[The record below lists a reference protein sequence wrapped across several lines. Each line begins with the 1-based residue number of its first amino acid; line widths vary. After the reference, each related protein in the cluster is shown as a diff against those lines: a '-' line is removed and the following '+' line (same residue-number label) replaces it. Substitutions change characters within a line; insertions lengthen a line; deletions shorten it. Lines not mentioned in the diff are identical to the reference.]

1 MHTMHTRIDPSK
13 APTMRSNA
21 HHAAARAGFT
31 LIEMMMAVLLTMMV
45 FAITIPFFRSQ
56 TTALDGGAGRL
67 DAAQNAHYA
76 QSAIDRELRL
86 AGGATGQPIIVQ
98 AAPFAITF
106 NVDLVTTQT
115 NDPDATYY
123 NPSADPLAVESWLPS
138 AAKTLPTS
146 AVTYPTVE
154 YTDGNG
160 FQSHAE
166 TISYFLY
173 LDASSGRNDLYTL
186 FRRVNDRDS
195 TVVAHNMWIPT
206 DTNYFFQYS
215 RTDSSGAIV
224 TIPQANLPIYWNTA
238 GDWADS
244 VRLVQMRISGLY
256 RDVRKSMDITRTI
269 YHSTRLLNAG
279 MLKQNTCGA
288 APLAPGT
295 VTATQMDAGSPDFS
309 ILPGPWTT
317 SDTLPLAEV
326 QVVYNASPE
335 EAGGAKDV
343 ATYVIERALQGSTT
357 WQVLGNLV
365 ARGYATYTWDDFT
378 FQPGNWM
385 YGVVAVDCSPS
396 YSPVS
401 QTASAVTNP

>member
-1 MHTMHTRIDPSK
+1 
-13 APTMRSNA
+13 MRSMTRRTT
-21 HHAAARAGFT
+21 ARAGFT

-56 TTALDGGAGRL
+56 TMALDGGAGRL
-67 DAAQNAHYA
+67 DAAQNAHFA

-86 AGGATGQPIIVQ
+86 AGGVTGQPIIVQ

-123 NPSADPLAVESWLPS
+123 NPNADSLAVESWLP
-138 AAKTLPTS
+138 ARAKTLPTS
-146 AVTYPTVE
+146 NVTYPTAE
-154 YTDGNG
+154 YYDGNG

-173 LDASSGRNDLYTL
+173 RDSTSGRNDLYTL

-215 RTDSSGAIV
+215 RTDSSGNIV
-224 TIPQANLPIYWNTA
+224 SIPQANLPIYWNTT

-244 VRLVQMRISGLY
+244 VRFVQMRIAGLY
-256 RDVRKSMDITRTI
+256 RDVRKAKDITRTV

-279 MLKQNTCGA
+279 MLKQATCGV
-288 APLAPGT
+288 APLPPAAVVDT
-295 VTATQMDAGSPDFS
+295 LMDAGSASNPA
-309 ILPGPWTT
+309 ILPGPWTV
-317 SDTLPLAEV
+317 SDTLPPAEV
-326 QVVYNASPE
+326 KVIFSASPE

-343 ATYVIERALQGSTT
+343 ASYVIQRTLHSAPNN

-365 ARGYATYTWDDFT
+365 ANGSASYVWNDFT
-378 FQPGNWM
+378 FQTGVWD
-385 YGVVAVDCSPS
+385 YGVVAVDCTPL
-396 YSPVS
+396 YSTVKVNAGS
-401 QTASAVTNP
+401 VTNP

>member
-1 MHTMHTRIDPSK
+1 MHTRTPLFR
-13 APTMRSNA
+13 PQTMRSMTRRTT
-21 HHAAARAGFT
+21 ARAGFT

-67 DAAQNAHYA
+67 DAAQNAHFA

-86 AGGATGQPIIVQ
+86 AGGVTGQPIIVQ

-123 NPSADPLAVESWLPS
+123 NPNADPLSVESWLPS

-146 AVTYPTVE
+146 NVTYPTAE
-154 YTDGNG
+154 YYDGNG

-173 LDASSGRNDLYTL
+173 LDATTGRNDLYTL

-215 RTDSSGAIV
+215 RTDSSGNIIS
-224 TIPQANLPIYWNTA
+224 IPQANLPIYWNTA

-244 VRLVQMRISGLY
+244 VRFVQMRIAGLY
-256 RDVRKSMDITRTI
+256 RDVQKAKDITRTI

-279 MLKQNTCGA
+279 MLKQATCGA
-288 APLAPGT
+288 APLPPGT
-295 VTATQMDAGSPDFS
+295 VTATQMDAGSSSNPL
-309 ILPGPWTT
+309 ILPGPWTVT
-317 SDTLPLAEV
+317 DTLPLAEV
-326 QVVYNASPE
+326 KVLYNASPE

-343 ATYVIERALQGSTT
+343 ASYVIQRTIHGTSN

-365 ARGYATYTWDDFT
+365 ANGSATYTWDDYT
-378 FQPGNWM
+378 FQTGTWD
-385 YGVVAVDCSPS
+385 YGVVAVDCTPL
-396 YSPVS
+396 YSTVS
-401 QTASAVTNP
+401 KTATSVTNP

>member
-1 MHTMHTRIDPSK
+1 MRTRMPLSELQTRTM
-13 APTMRSNA
+13 MRRTVN
-21 HHAAARAGFT
+21 RAGFT

-67 DAAQNAHYA
+67 DAAQNAHFA
-76 QSAIDRELRL
+76 QSSIDRELRL

-106 NVDLVTTQT
+106 NVDLVTTQA

-123 NPSADPLAVESWLPS
+123 NPNADPLAVESWLPA

-146 AVTYPTVE
+146 AITYPTVE
-154 YTDGNG
+154 YYDGNG

-215 RTDSSGAIV
+215 RTDSSG
-224 TIPQANLPIYWNTA
+224 TITSIPAANLPIYWNTA

-244 VRLVQMRISGLY
+244 IRFVQMRISGLY
-256 RDVRKSMDITRTI
+256 RDVRKAKDITRTI

-279 MLKQNTCGA
+279 MLKQATCGA

-295 VTATQMDAGSPDFS
+295 VTSTQMDAGSPDFA
-309 ILPGPWTT
+309 ILPGPWTVA
-317 SDTLPLAEV
+317 DTLPLAEV
-326 QVVYNASPE
+326 KVVYNASPE

-343 ATYVIERALQGSTT
+343 ASYVIQRTLHGTSN

-365 ARGYATYTWDDFT
+365 ANGSATYTWDDYT
-378 FQPGNWM
+378 FVPGTWD
-385 YGVVAVDCSPS
+385 YGVVAVDCTPL
-396 YSPVS
+396 YSTVS
-401 QTASAVTNP
+401 MNASSVTNP

>member
-1 MHTMHTRIDPSK
+1 MQTRHEMPMTPNRTPNMNTMPPRAT
-13 APTMRSNA
+13 
-21 HHAAARAGFT
+21 ARAGFT
-31 LIEMMMAVLLTMMV
+31 LIEMMMAVLLTMLV
-45 FAITIPFFRSQ
+45 FAITIPFFRNQ
-56 TTALDGGAGRL
+56 TMALDGGAGRL
-67 DAAQNAHYA
+67 DASQNAHYA
-76 QSAIDRELRL
+76 QSAIDREIRL

-98 AAPFAITF
+98 AAPFAVTF

-123 NPSADPLAVESWLPS
+123 NPQADSLSVESWLP
-138 AAKTLPTS
+138 ARAKALPTS
-146 AVTYPTVE
+146 AVVYPTVE
-154 YTDGNG
+154 YFDGNG

-195 TVVAHNMWIPT
+195 TVVAHNMWIPV

-215 RTDSSGAIV
+215 RTDSVGNIV
-224 TIPQANLPIYWNTA
+224 SIPQASLPIYWNTA

-244 VRLVQMRISGLY
+244 VRVVQMRIAGLY
-256 RDVRKSMDITRTI
+256 RDVRKAKDITRTI

-279 MLKQNTCGA
+279 MLKQVTCGA
-288 APLAPGT
+288 APLPPGT
-295 VTATQMDAGSPDFS
+295 VTATQ
-309 ILPGPWTT
+309 L
-317 SDTLPLAEV
+317 DTLGNPWVSGPIAEV
-326 QVVYNASPE
+326 RVVFLASPE

-343 ATYVIERALQGSTT
+343 ASYVIERALQGTT
-357 WQVLGNLV
+357 NWQVLGNMV
-365 ARGYATYTWDDFT
+365 AYGQASYTYNDFT
-378 FQPGNWM
+378 FQTGAWV

-401 QTASAVTNP
+401 QSAAVTNP